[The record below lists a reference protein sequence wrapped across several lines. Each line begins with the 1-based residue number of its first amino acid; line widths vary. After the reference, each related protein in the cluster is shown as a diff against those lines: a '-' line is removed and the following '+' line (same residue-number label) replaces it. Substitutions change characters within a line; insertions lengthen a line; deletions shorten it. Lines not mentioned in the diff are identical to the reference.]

1 MDKGALC
8 AAVQKQQWNVGGGN
22 FIGVRLKAAKLTGY
36 AGNIE
41 K

>member
-8 AAVQKQQWNVGGGN
+8 AAVQKQQGNVGGGN
-22 FIGVRLKAAKLTGY
+22 FIGVRLEAAKLTGY
-36 AGNIE
+36 VGNIE